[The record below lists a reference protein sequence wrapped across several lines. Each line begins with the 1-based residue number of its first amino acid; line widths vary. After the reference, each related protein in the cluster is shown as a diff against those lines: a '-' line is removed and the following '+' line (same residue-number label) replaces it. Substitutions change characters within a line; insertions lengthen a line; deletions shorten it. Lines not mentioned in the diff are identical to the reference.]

1 MKILKIEQDK
11 IPVVAEISGD
21 LKSMQA
27 VVGGYIETV
36 SCFHDANIVL
46 ICNEE
51 GKFYFPPCRILTKH
65 GMVVDYIAG
74 TFFLCAVKGEN
85 LIGLNDQQIEKYKKV
100 FQNSIVELETL

>member
-51 GKFYFPPCRILTKH
+51 GKFYFPPCRVLTKQ
-65 GMVVDYIAG
+65 GVAMDYIAG
-74 TFFLCAVKGEN
+74 TFFLCASQEGEF
-85 LIGLNDQQIEKYKKV
+85 ISLNEPQIKKYQKA
-100 FQNSIVELETL
+100 FQNFIVELETL

>member
-51 GKFYFPPCRILTKH
+51 GKFYFPPCRVLTKQ
-65 GMVVDYIAG
+65 GVAMDYIAG
-74 TFFLCAVKGEN
+74 TFFLCAGKGEE
-85 LIGLNDQQIEKYKKV
+85 LIGLNDQQIEKYKKA
-100 FQNSIVELETL
+100 FQNFTVELETL